1 MYNDCEKQLRTK
13 QEKES
18 AINLE
23 TYQLLAIMSACGQIL
38 KNVCKHFFDK
48 SLVDKIPKK
57 YNGFVKTAIVIYV
70 HEKDFVLLTVTI
82 IEHRHLMPGIK

>member
-1 MYNDCEKQLRTK
+1 MHIYNTKLTTCKRNTYNLCDMYNDCEKQLRTK

-38 KNVCKHFFDK
+38 KNLCKH
-48 SLVDKIPKK
+48 
-57 YNGFVKTAIVIYV
+57 
-70 HEKDFVLLTVTI
+70 VL
-82 IEHRHLMPGIK
+82 